1 MTVQEPIQRKLLNV
15 VAVYFSG
22 NNVPT
27 AFVLATDVIQGEDKL
42 ILIDEDQSDPDKRM
56 LTIEGYSHF
65 IAYESLSSLKTEEN
79 FVRLFDGLN
88 TSLEKLDAS
97 KDKRT
102 GLSVIDEVQAKLD
115 QCIKWKEE
123 GGIGYDPAIDLY
135 TRIVH
140 YINELEEQNIKMFE
154 RIYGPGMKAMHARD
168 LDGRI

>member
-1 MTVQEPIQRKLLNV
+1 MTVQEPIQRKLLSV

-65 IAYESLSSLKTEEN
+65 IVYESLSSLKTEEN

-97 KDKRT
+97 NINTDNQQRTEIIMDVASIAKRT

-123 GGIGYDPAIDLY
+123 GGIGY
-135 TRIVH
+135 
-140 YINELEEQNIKMFE
+140 INQEFNNEIFL
-154 RIYGPGMKAMHARD
+154 PS
-168 LDGRI
+168 